1 MMNNVYVSN
10 INDEQKEILSLVSKF
25 GCLDIEQVKILMEPS
40 TEKEIVMLINGL
52 IKDRMLSIVNQKY
65 LIPFG
70 DKNSFNI
77 STISCLWV
85 MMKISSKEEIKESI
99 KAEPPSQIFFTSK
112 RKESYE
118 LMYVDESNLYKLNAL
133 QEKYDRRNSMNS
145 KLFENTFNVLV
156 IDHERSLLIPKIKEY
171 NLQFPFLL
179 ALVPQTSAGKPS
191 IKFLKSQPKK
201 VQN

>member
-1 MMNNVYVSN
+1 MNNVYGSN

-25 GCLDIEQVKILMEPS
+25 GCLNIEQVKVLMEPNS
-40 TEKEIVMLINGL
+40 EKDIVMLINGL
-52 IKDRMLSIVNQKY
+52 VKDRMLSIVNQKY

-70 DKNSFNI
+70 DKDAFNI

-85 MMKISSKEEIKESI
+85 MMKISSKEEIKESM

-112 RKESYE
+112 RTESYE
-118 LMYVDESNLYKLNAL
+118 LMYIDESNLYKLKAL

-145 KLFENTFNVLV
+145 KLFENTYNVLV
-156 IDHERSLLIPKIKEY
+156 IDHESSFLIPKLKEY

-179 ALVPQTSAGKPS
+179 ALVSQTSTGKPS